1 MATTAEAQFDAVVNQ
16 PFALET
22 GAHTGVGEQVGSSLL
37 EHSGA
42 DALFNVLAAASLDY
56 NRFDSLQMEK
66 MRQHQSRG
74 ARPDDPDL
82 RAQAHL
88 FAEIGAYSTFNLQCR
103 EIKLECPHVDHRFP
117 PIWVAGTAEPARQ
130 RASMQSAPTEA
141 PNVE

>member
-1 MATTAEAQFDAVVNQ
+1 MATTAEAQFDAVGNQ
-16 PFALET
+16 PFPFES
-22 GAHTGVGEQVGSSLL
+22 GAYTGVGEQVSSSLL

-42 DALFNVLAAASLDY
+42 DALFDVLAAARLNY
-56 NRFDSLQMEK
+56 NRLDSLQMEK
-66 MRQHQSRG
+66 MRQHQSCGSRT
-74 ARPDDPDL
+74 DDSDL

-88 FAEIGAYSTFNLQCR
+88 SAEIGAYSTFNLQCP

-117 PIWVAGTAEPARQ
+117 PIWVAGMAEPARQ